1 MIIRGL
7 SLGDIELKDTFKV
20 FWKELR
26 ISILL
31 GIVLSLFNFAKIIL
45 IDHQSVAIAFTVC
58 ASMLVVIMFAKLI
71 GGMLPM
77 LAKRLKI
84 DPALMATPMISSLT
98 DMVSA
103 LAYLAMA
110 TIVLG
115 VSL

>member
-1 MIIRGL
+1 M
-7 SLGDIELKDTFKV
+7 

-26 ISILL
+26 ISVIL
-31 GIVLSLFNFAKIIL
+31 GIILSLFNFAKIIF
-45 IDHQSVAIAFTVC
+45 IDHQPMEIAFTVC
-58 ASMLVVIMFAKLI
+58 ISMLIVVMFAKLI

-77 LAKRLKI
+77 LAKRLGI

-115 VSL
+115 ISL